1 MRGTKTEG
9 ATQMASISPVAYDP
23 LDAVVQQDPYP
34 FYAALRDE
42 SPVCFVESLGGF
54 AVSRY
59 DDVRRVMHDDESFSS
74 AAMAALVSRPVEYTT
89 EADEVMRHPVSIIGL
104 DGADHSRLRR
114 IVNRGFT
121 PRRMAE
127 LEGEIRRVAG
137 ELVATLVAEGGG
149 DVQAGLAVPL
159 PTTVIAELLGVPAGE
174 RDAFR
179 RWSEDMV
186 RAVFEP
192 PAAVDRSDLAR
203 SSEQM
208 TSWLDAVIETRS
220 ANVGEDLISV
230 LLRAE
235 FDGGALTREE
245 LTVFVFTL
253 LIAGSITTAYL
264 IGTATELLATNPNL
278 GTAAQRG
285 VIDLASI
292 VDETLRFDAPVQ
304 VMFRTTT
311 RDVQLH
317 STTIPRGATVAA
329 LLGSANRDP
338 RAFPQP
344 DRFDPGRAAN
354 DHLTFGHGVHYCLG
368 AALARLEARVALD
381 ELFRAATRLEFAG
394 TPERVSSL
402 VFRGP
407 TKLPIRLH

>member
-1 MRGTKTEG
+1 MVSGSSVR
-9 ATQMASISPVAYDP
+9 YDP
-23 LDAVVQQDPYP
+23 LAPGVQSDPYA
-34 FYAALRDE
+34 YYVVLRDDA
-42 SPVCFVESLGGF
+42 PVCFVEGFGGF

-59 DDVRRVMHDDESFSS
+59 ADVRRVMHDDETFSS
-74 AAMAALVSRPVEYTT
+74 AAMAALVARPVEYTT
-89 EADEVMRHPVSIIGL
+89 DEADELVHPVSIIGL

-121 PRRMAE
+121 PRRIAE
-127 LEGEIRRVAG
+127 VEAEIRRVAR
-137 ELVATLVAEGGG
+137 ALVAELVVGEVA

-159 PTTVIAELLGVPAGE
+159 PTTVIAELLGVPTSE
-174 RDAFR
+174 RESFR

-192 PAAVDRSDLAR
+192 PIAVDRSELAQ

-208 TSWLDAVIETRS
+208 SAWLDDIIAARTGS
-220 ANVGEDLISV
+220 VGDDLISV

-235 FDGGALTREE
+235 LDGGALTHEE

-264 IGTATELLATNPNL
+264 IGTAAELLATRPK
-278 GTAAQRG
+278 
-285 VIDLASI
+285 LASAVRRGETQI
-292 VDETLRFDAPVQ
+292 AAVLEETLRFDAPVQ

-311 RDVQLH
+311 REVDIAG
-317 STTIPRGATVAA
+317 STIPRGATVAA

-338 RAFPQP
+338 RAFPNP
-344 DRFDPGRAAN
+344 DRFDPDRDATE
-354 DHLTFGHGVHYCLG
+354 HLTFGHGVHYCLG
-368 AALARLEARVALD
+368 AALARIEARVALD
-381 ELFRAATRLEFAG
+381 ELVRAAPRLQLAD

-407 TKLPIRLH
+407 TNLPLRYR